1 MANESPNF
9 DWSVL
14 STLLSSSSPIP
25 GDIKFKVM
33 DKEDKVVASL
43 DAHKIIL
50 ALHSDHFKNAFF
62 GSGTMFKESEENIVV
77 IKETTKEAFEDYV
90 GFNYEK
96 RVEFEKKNLMELYE
110 LLNLAERYQVKQLKD
125 KVSDFIKNFPLSI
138 DTVAKVAAT
147 ACEFPQFG
155 EVSQEL
161 YAKCVTFLGTQ
172 FTDAQSVL
180 NFVARN
186 EDNEAAMVV
195 KLLKDVKNP
204 GCPNC
209 QQTPCRNRSS
219 ISRKDLL
226 LPGMLIQ
233 TGDSG
238 WRQRY
243 KHQLCRVVS
252 TKEGG
257 SVSITWVNPPNP
269 PDIDV
274 TDPYTSHLDYMGF
287 KYVCD
292 K

>member
-1 MANESPNF
+1 MAGQSPNF

-25 GDIKFKVM
+25 GDVKFNVM
-33 DKEDKVVASL
+33 DQEDKVVATL
-43 DAHKIIL
+43 EAHKIIL

-62 GSGTMFKESEENIVV
+62 GSGTLFKENEDNIVQ

-96 RVEFEKKNLMELYE
+96 RIKFEKKNLEELYE
-110 LLNLAERYQVKQLKD
+110 ILNLAERYQVKELKD

-138 DTVAKVAAT
+138 DNVAKVAAT

-155 EVSQEL
+155 EGSQEL

-180 NFVARN
+180 NFVSRN
-186 EDNEAAMVV
+186 EDEATVV
-195 KLLKDVKNP
+195 KLLRDVKNP

-243 KHQLCRVVS
+243 KNQLCRVVS
-252 TKEGG
+252 AKEGG
-257 SVSITWVNPPNP
+257 NVSVTWVNPPTP
-269 PDIDV
+269 ADIDV
-274 TDPYTSHLDYMGF
+274 GDPYTSHLDYMGF

>member
-1 MANESPNF
+1 MAGQSPNF

-25 GDIKFKVM
+25 GDVKFNVM
-33 DKEDKVVASL
+33 DQEDKVIASL
-43 DAHKIIL
+43 HAHKIIL
-50 ALHSDHFKNAFF
+50 ALHSEHFKNAFF
-62 GSGTMFKESEENIVV
+62 GSGTLFKENEDNVV
-77 IKETTKEAFEDYV
+77 EIKETTKEAFEDYL

-96 RVEFEKKNLMELYE
+96 RIKFEKKNLVELYE
-110 LLNLAERYQVKQLKD
+110 LLNLAERYQVKELKD
-125 KVSDFIKNFPLSI
+125 KVSHFIKNFPLSI
-138 DTVAKVAAT
+138 DNVAKVAAT
-147 ACEFPQFG
+147 ACEFAQFG
-155 EVSQEL
+155 EGSLEL
-161 YAKCVTFLGTQ
+161 YAKCVTFLATQ

-180 NFVARN
+180 NFVVRN
-186 EDNEAAMVV
+186 EDEATVV
-195 KLLKDVKNP
+195 KLLRDVKNP

-209 QQTPCRNRSS
+209 QQTPCRNKSS

-252 TKEGG
+252 TGEGG
-257 SVSITWVNPPNP
+257 NVSVTWVNPPAHH
-269 PDIDV
+269 DV
-274 TDPYTSHLDYMGF
+274 DVSDPYTSHLDYMGF

>member
-1 MANESPNF
+1 MAGQSPNF

-25 GDIKFKVM
+25 GDVKFNVM
-33 DKEDKVVASL
+33 DQEDKVVATL
-43 DAHKIIL
+43 EAHKIIL

-62 GSGTMFKESEENIVV
+62 GSGTLFKENEDNIVQ

-96 RVEFEKKNLMELYE
+96 RIKFEKKNLEELYE
-110 LLNLAERYQVKQLKD
+110 ILNLAERYQVKELKD
-125 KVSDFIKNFPLSI
+125 RVSDFIKNFPLSI
-138 DTVAKVAAT
+138 DNVAKVAAT
-147 ACEFPQFG
+147 ACEFPQFAEG
-155 EVSQEL
+155 SQEL

-180 NFVARN
+180 NFVSRN
-186 EDNEAAMVV
+186 EDEATVV
-195 KLLKDVKNP
+195 KLLRDVKNP

-243 KHQLCRVVS
+243 KNQLCRVVS
-252 TKEGG
+252 AKEGG
-257 SVSITWVNPPNP
+257 NVSVTWVNPPTP
-269 PDIDV
+269 ADIDV
-274 TDPYTSHLDYMGF
+274 GDPYTSHLDYMGF

>member
-1 MANESPNF
+1 MASESPNF

-125 KVSDFIKNFPLSI
+125 KVSDFIKNFALSI

-147 ACEFPQFG
+147 ACEFAQFG
-155 EVSQEL
+155 E
-161 YAKCVTFLGTQ
+161 
-172 FTDAQSVL
+172 
-180 NFVARN
+180 
-186 EDNEAAMVV
+186 
-195 KLLKDVKNP
+195 
-204 GCPNC
+204 
-209 QQTPCRNRSS
+209 QT
-219 ISRKDLL
+219 
-226 LPGMLIQ
+226 
-233 TGDSG
+233 
-238 WRQRY
+238 
-243 KHQLCRVVS
+243 
-252 TKEGG
+252 
-257 SVSITWVNPPNP
+257 
-269 PDIDV
+269 
-274 TDPYTSHLDYMGF
+274 
-287 KYVCD
+287 
-292 K
+292 